1 MAPAT
6 RLNQTQMEQV
16 RELIAEE
23 FNNAF
28 NDLIP
33 NVTTDIIT
41 QVRALLDERFAAVHG
56 GALPA
61 PLVRDSA
68 YYYEKFSKCH
78 PPQWNGDLNPV
89 EAKHWIADIESAL
102 MTCGCPDQFKV
113 VVVMSQLRK
122 KANAWW
128 KTVTT
133 LLTEDEL
140 RAMTWAQFV
149 ERFEKQYVPKVEQ
162 QRMLQ

>member
-1 MAPAT
+1 MVNNSFSVVGSDPGAGIGAKGYGIYPTSSGRSQGVPVSQTAPAT

-78 PPQWNGDLNPV
+78 PP
-89 EAKHWIADIESAL
+89 
-102 MTCGCPDQFKV
+102 
-113 VVVMSQLRK
+113 
-122 KANAWW
+122 
-128 KTVTT
+128 
-133 LLTEDEL
+133 
-140 RAMTWAQFV
+140 
-149 ERFEKQYVPKVEQ
+149 
-162 QRMLQ
+162 